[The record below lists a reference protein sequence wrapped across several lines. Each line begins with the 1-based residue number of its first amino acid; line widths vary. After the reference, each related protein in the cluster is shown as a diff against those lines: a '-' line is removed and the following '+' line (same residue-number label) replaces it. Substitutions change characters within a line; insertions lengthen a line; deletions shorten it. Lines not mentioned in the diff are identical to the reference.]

1 MKVLLAI
8 DDSKF
13 SEAATQA
20 VIQHMRPDRTDVW
33 VLHAVEP
40 LLLVPSE
47 YIGEVTTLEAA
58 QQQRLKEGKELVVRA
73 KELLEK
79 VGFKVQTAVEE
90 GDPRST
96 ILDYAAHTS
105 VDVVVVGSHGRKGL
119 YRFLMGSVAESV
131 ARHAVCSVW
140 IVRIPMAR

>member
-20 VIQHMRPDRTDVW
+20 VIQQVRRDQTDVL

-40 LLLVPSE
+40 LLLVPYE
-47 YIGEVTTLEAA
+47 YISEVTTLEAA

-79 VGFKVQTAVEE
+79 AGFKAQTAVEE

-96 ILDYAAHTS
+96 ILDYAARAS
-105 VDVVVVGSHGRKGL
+105 VNVIVVGSHGRKGL
-119 YRFLMGSVAESV
+119 DRFLMGSVAESV

-140 IVRIPMAR
+140 IVRIPSAR